1 MIAAVILAAGRSTR
15 MGRPKLV
22 LEIAGRTVLQHVVG
36 HVRQS
41 RCDPILVVVGD
52 EADRVARDV
61 RGPGVEIV
69 VNERYREGMGTS
81 IAAGLSALPP
91 ECEAAIILLGDQP
104 RVTAATIDALIDAHR
119 TTGKPLIASRYGA
132 VTGAP
137 TLIGRAMFD
146 EARRLSGDVG
156 GRWLMDRHPGLVGEV
171 ALAPDLAADLDT
183 PEEFARVREAI
194 ETDSP
199 PHSR

>member
-1 MIAAVILAAGRSTR
+1 MIAAVVLAAGRSTR

-22 LEIAGRTVLQHVVG
+22 LEIAGRTVLQHVVA

-41 RCDPILVVVGD
+41 RCDPIVVVVGD

-61 RGPGVEIV
+61 RGAGVEIV
-69 VNERYREGMGTS
+69 VNDRYREGMGTS
-81 IAAGLSALPP
+81 IAAGIAALPP

-104 RVTAATIDALIDAHR
+104 RVTAASIDALIDAHR
-119 TTGKPLIASRYGA
+119 ATGKPLIASRYGE

-156 GRWLMDRHPGLVGEV
+156 GRWLMDRHPDLVGEV
-171 ALAPDLAADLDT
+171 PLSPDLAADLDT
-183 PEEFARVREAI
+183 PEEFARVRAAI

-199 PHSR
+199 KSR